1 MVVKRQEWFGKVLW
15 RKQKHG
21 IVKKIVVIQKVKRNL
36 KVLNRNWNK
45 RQKGLAIYVMF
56 CIIWCIFRIAA
67 GKDCFMDAALYGISS
82 GTEEGV
88 VIGEH
93 TSVDTEFTATVDQIE
108 GFSVFYYD
116 NDQIFTDEKLHFQV
130 YVGDSRIPVR
140 ECEMDL
146 ALQTDATTV
155 FLTCPLSGIRD
166 KKITV
171 HIDGE
176 GLRGSQGPRL
186 AVTENEVEKSK
197 LSVNG
202 NRKDYVLHFSVSYPV
217 YSRNI
222 PMKVVE
228 SIGLILAGFLIFG
241 LCCMGEISTEK
252 RTFRKTNGI
261 CKKKACEKKK
271 VTAGVLSG
279 YGVTMLVTLAI
290 LEFTYSNTVKE
301 SWMKTMFLILAVL
314 ILITVSFL
322 YYGCVFRK
330 WNADKLFFAA
340 LLLWG
345 TMYAGVL
352 TMYSVPDE
360 PSHIDTAYRISNC
373 MLGIKDS
380 GVSHTLYK
388 RYDDIDPNPTEKT
401 DVSEDSY
408 QQLYEEI
415 FSSCEN
421 AKLTETYVRNNLGN
435 APEIC
440 YYAPAFGITVGRL
453 LGMGRL
459 PMLLLGRLCSLLAA
473 ALMMY
478 FGVKKLPFGKSIF
491 YVIGLLPITLQ
502 EIMSFSYD
510 SFLIGLSYLF
520 AGYFLSWIYGKE
532 KLRIEESIVLLVSL
546 MLLAVAKG
554 GVYMPLVGLVFLYPL
569 RGGSENRKKR
579 MVFCT
584 GVCIMAV
591 LAYVV
596 QNPTIL
602 ARLGITGSGAG
613 GTGSVSGVQAMYSLS
628 YIIRHPLK
636 MIRVFE
642 NTLYEKLDI
651 YLSGILGGRLGW
663 LNIHISWYVLTGFVI
678 LLVLAVLAGKRN
690 ALLNE
695 KKECVWVLFLC
706 AASVFLVFLSMLVA
720 GTPQGEKIVL
730 GVQGRYFL
738 PVFGIALAAIP
749 TGKGICVKLE
759 SQSIL
764 FASVMLQVLTVSQI
778 LLAVL

>member
-1 MVVKRQEWFGKVLW
+1 
-15 RKQKHG
+15 
-21 IVKKIVVIQKVKRNL
+21 
-36 KVLNRNWNK
+36 
-45 RQKGLAIYVMF
+45 
-56 CIIWCIFRIAA
+56 
-67 GKDCFMDAALYGISS
+67 
-82 GTEEGV
+82 
-88 VIGEH
+88 
-93 TSVDTEFTATVDQIE
+93 
-108 GFSVFYYD
+108 
-116 NDQIFTDEKLHFQV
+116 
-130 YVGDSRIPVR
+130 
-140 ECEMDL
+140 
-146 ALQTDATTV
+146 
-155 FLTCPLSGIRD
+155 
-166 KKITV
+166 
-171 HIDGE
+171 
-176 GLRGSQGPRL
+176 
-186 AVTENEVEKSK
+186 
-197 LSVNG
+197 
-202 NRKDYVLHFSVSYPV
+202 
-217 YSRNI
+217 
-222 PMKVVE
+222 
-228 SIGLILAGFLIFG
+228 
-241 LCCMGEISTEK
+241 
-252 RTFRKTNGI
+252 
-261 CKKKACEKKK
+261 
-271 VTAGVLSG
+271 
-279 YGVTMLVTLAI
+279 
-290 LEFTYSNTVKE
+290 
-301 SWMKTMFLILAVL
+301 
-314 ILITVSFL
+314 
-322 YYGCVFRK
+322 
-330 WNADKLFFAA
+330 
-340 LLLWG
+340 
-345 TMYAGVL
+345 MYAGVL

-532 KLRIEESIVLLVSL
+532 KLRIEESIVLLFSL

-749 TGKGICVKLE
+749 TGKGIYVKLE